1 MCTHFQLLSIKKN
14 NKKNSFSWKFQF
26 PVTFLVTCRTAQTQL
41 RVTLFGSWT
50 LMDVMCECERLDS
63 CSGFC
68 LCAGWYWG
76 AVTAA
81 QAHAALQ
88 EACEGAF
95 LVRDSSHPMYM
106 LTLSVR
112 TARGPTSIRIQY
124 SGAQFL
130 LDSSSPARP
139 SLSSFPSVPSLVQH
153 YMGQEKKAEEG
164 KMEVEAPS
172 KPSQQTIQET
182 SVVLKLKRAVYKPTG
197 LPSLQHLTR
206 LVINTHCDCADQLPL
221 PRPLLR
227 FIQDYPFKVWG
238 VGPDLQSRDLGAA
251 NSETNNGQSRW
262 PEPDGW
268 RVTVGP
274 RRKNWTQGQTFFTE
288 VICTISGETD
298 VSDVGLSLWRTEGW
312 SVPQRGGRGGESQY
326 CTLHSFCGGC
336 GNCLFVFYS
345 PQFKVNILFPGHRF
359 LWTHRF
365 ILSHI
370 FYILQMF
377 IFFY

>member
-1 MCTHFQLLSIKKN
+1 M
-14 NKKNSFSWKFQF
+14 
-26 PVTFLVTCRTAQTQL
+26 
-41 RVTLFGSWT
+41 
-50 LMDVMCECERLDS
+50 
-63 CSGFC
+63 
-68 LCAGWYWG
+68 
-76 AVTAA
+76 
-81 QAHAALQ
+81 
-88 EACEGAF
+88 
-95 LVRDSSHPMYM
+95 RDSSHPMYM

-227 FIQDYPFKVWG
+227 FIQDYPFKV
-238 VGPDLQSRDLGAA
+238 
-251 NSETNNGQSRW
+251 
-262 PEPDGW
+262 
-268 RVTVGP
+268 
-274 RRKNWTQGQTFFTE
+274 
-288 VICTISGETD
+288 
-298 VSDVGLSLWRTEGW
+298 
-312 SVPQRGGRGGESQY
+312 
-326 CTLHSFCGGC
+326 
-336 GNCLFVFYS
+336 
-345 PQFKVNILFPGHRF
+345 
-359 LWTHRF
+359 
-365 ILSHI
+365 
-370 FYILQMF
+370 
-377 IFFY
+377 